1 MLIGILYFSEYTD
14 FMDLGGARRCS
25 EHTNRRKD
33 SAKKNTVFAREC
45 QPEMGVR
52 FWRAEEPKAE
62 HVSPTKEG

>member
-1 MLIGILYFSEYTD
+1 MFRTYQPKKLQ
-14 FMDLGGARRCS
+14 
-25 EHTNRRKD
+25 RKK
-33 SAKKNTVFAREC
+33 STVFAREC